1 MRKPTLKRR
10 FINEVY
16 GGDYKRYL
24 RERKQ
29 DYCRVQF
36 MWSCY
41 IDGLY
46 KDGEITE
53 KQYDN
58 AVF

>member
-16 GGDYKRYL
+16 NGDYKRYL

-36 MWSCY
+36 IWLCY

>member
-24 RERKQ
+24 RERKK

-36 MWSCY
+36 IWLCY
-41 IDGLY
+41 IDGLC

>member
-1 MRKPTLKRR
+1 MNNPSLKRR
-10 FINEVY
+10 FINEIY
-16 GGDYKRYL
+16 EGDYKRYL
-24 RERKQ
+24 RERKE

-36 MWSCY
+36 MWACY
-41 IDGLY
+41 IDGLC
-46 KDGEITE
+46 KAGEITQ

>member
-1 MRKPTLKRR
+1 MRYPSLKRR

-16 GGDYKRYL
+16 EGDYKRYL
-24 RERKQ
+24 WERKE

-36 MWSCY
+36 MWVCY
-41 IDGLY
+41 IDGLC
-46 KDGEITE
+46 KDGKITQ

-58 AVF
+58 ATF